1 MKAMVLH
8 AINNFTLDD
17 IPKPVPKGEQILVKV
32 AACGICGSDIPRV
45 YELGTRVYPVVIGHE
60 FSGEVCEVGSEE
72 NRDLIGKKGAFFPL
86 IPCMQCDSCKT
97 GNYAECSNYDYLGS
111 RSNGGF
117 AEYCLV
123 PSRWHLVQSGNP
135 DVRLEDLALVEPA
148 TVAQHAVRRGGV
160 TAGNTVMILGA
171 GPIGIMAA
179 RWCRIFGAGRIVL
192 VDIVDEKIKFAQERG
207 FETINSKEENCPAR
221 IREMTGGRG
230 ADVVLEGTGT
240 SNGLNTAIESVRA
253 FGHIAMFGNPHKDT
267 TIQLTSHSNILRK
280 EIEISG
286 VWNSYFL
293 DTPVNEWKFTVSM
306 IDQGRLQVG
315 DLISHR
321 ASLKNLKHLFDQIYS
336 HEITICKAI
345 YSAALN

>member
-8 AINNFTLDD
+8 AINNFTLED
-17 IPKPVPKGEQILVKV
+17 IPKPVPKGNQILVKV

-72 NRDLIGKKGAFFPL
+72 NRDLIGKKGAIFPL

-97 GNYAECSNYDYLGS
+97 GNYAECSNYNYLGS
-111 RSNGGF
+111 RSDGGF

-123 PSRWHLVQSGNP
+123 PSRWHLVQSNNP
-135 DVRLEDLALVEPA
+135 DVRLEDLSLVEPA
-148 TVAQHAVRRGGV
+148 TVAQHAVRRGRV

-179 RWCRIFGAGRIVL
+179 RWCRIFGAGRIIL
-192 VDIVDEKIKFAQERG
+192 VDIVDEKIKFAQARG

-267 TIQLTSHSNILRK
+267 TIQLASHSNLLRK

-286 VWNSYFL
+286 VWNSYYL

-306 IDQGRLQVG
+306 IDQGRLQVD

-321 ASLKNLKHLFDQIYS
+321 SSLKDLKHLFDQIYN